1 MCSFAVNLIE
11 LARSGPAGARGGP
24 LDVHLVGKRSE
35 DFVAPQPPAYIAFS
49 GQGATL
55 GAGAG
60 AGGGGAGAFVFTEA
74 VLADIAVPPV
84 DEAAPTTTLQIKTV
98 QGKKIKIR

>member
-1 MCSFAVNLIE
+1 M
-11 LARSGPAGARGGP
+11 
-24 LDVHLVGKRSE
+24 HLVDKRSE
-35 DFVAPQPPAYIAFS
+35 DFVAPPPPAYIAFS

-60 AGGGGAGAFVFTEA
+60 AGGTGAFVFTEA
-74 VLADIAVPPV
+74 VLADVAVPPV
-84 DEAAPTTTLQIKTV
+84 DEAAPTTTLQIKTI

>member
-1 MCSFAVNLIE
+1 M
-11 LARSGPAGARGGP
+11 
-24 LDVHLVGKRSE
+24 DKRSE
-35 DFVAPQPPAYIAFS
+35 DFVAPPPPAYVAFS

-60 AGGGGAGAFVFTEA
+60 AAGGGTGAFEFREA
-74 VLADIAVPPV
+74 ALAGVTVPPV
-84 DEAAPTTTLQIKTV
+84 DEAAPTTTLQIKTI